1 MNKTVSIV
9 MLVLSIL
16 CCGCLALVGVGT
28 VIPKGFVDFPCFAFY
43 DEANR
48 CVDLGGAPS
57 DEALQ
62 DARLQ
67 VFLTGHWVD
76 AAGGACYS
84 ESVAS
89 DRIHLEPSALT
100 LDFELRGEELLV
112 NGEPLAAGGTFSFT
126 DVWPINPWVIETVEF
141 TNYGPVPIC
150 GSDVPA
156 RVVVIGTYGNELSLL
171 KGGLVTLPVLA
182 LVIVF
187 AVLVARARKKK
198 V

>member
-1 MNKTVSIV
+1 MKRTAPII

-48 CVDLGGAPS
+48 CANLDNIPQ
-57 DEALQ
+57 DEALR

-67 VFLTGHWVD
+67 VFLTGTWVD

-89 DRIHLEPSALT
+89 DRIHLEPSALP
-100 LDFELRGEELLV
+100 LDFELRGEELFV
-112 NGEPLAAGGTFSFT
+112 NGEPLAAGETFSFT
-126 DVWPINPWVIETVEF
+126 QYWLPNPWVIETVEF
-141 TNYGPVPIC
+141 TNYGLVPIC
-150 GSDVPA
+150 GLDVPA

-171 KGGLVTLPVLA
+171 KGGLVMLPVLA
-182 LVIVF
+182 LVILF
-187 AVLVARARKKK
+187 SILVVRGRKKK